1 MYYHGYMEDLAA
13 AIARARGAAGEPPG
27 EPVGRRPDG
36 RGHGGAEQ
44 TWTPP
49 IRVAVAATVGAAL
62 LALLAPTTAA
72 ESAPRAETAGLAEID
87 AIGVVPCGITDLVTR
102 IPPAVDQPCLA
113 EWWSW
118 KHYLATLPR
127 LP

>member
-1 MYYHGYMEDLAA
+1 MYYHGYLEDLAA
-13 AIARARGAAGEPPG
+13 AIARARGAAGDPSG
-27 EPVGRRPDG
+27 EPVGPPDG
-36 RGHGGAEQ
+36 RSRGGAEQ

-72 ESAPRAETAGLAEID
+72 ESASRATAGLAEID
-87 AIGVVPCGITDLVTR
+87 AIGVVPCGMAELVTR
-102 IPPAVDQPCLA
+102 TPPAVDQPCLA
-113 EWWSW
+113 EWWSGR
-118 KHYLATLPR
+118 HYLATLPR